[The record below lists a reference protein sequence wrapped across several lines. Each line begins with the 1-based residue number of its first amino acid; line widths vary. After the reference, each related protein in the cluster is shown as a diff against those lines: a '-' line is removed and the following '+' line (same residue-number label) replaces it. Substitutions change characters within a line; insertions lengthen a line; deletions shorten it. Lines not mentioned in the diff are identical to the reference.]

1 MVEIK
6 GVGIPMPLSD
16 KADFNKVIPLA
27 SMMVSSMNK
36 QRFTPED
43 GLCIVDTLL
52 CFLAGG
58 AQTSCEAIAG
68 IVLDRA
74 KYIDAVRKT
83 GEFKAMCDREEG
95 VVVGKDRNEDLN

>member
-27 SMMVSSMNK
+27 SMMVNCMNK
-36 QRFTPED
+36 QRFKAED
-43 GLCIVDTLL
+43 SLCIIDTML
-52 CFLAGG
+52 CFIAGG
-58 AQTSCEAIAG
+58 SATSCEHVAE

-83 GEFKAMCDREEG
+83 GEFKAMCEREEG